1 MINRKKPTEVTSL
14 LYKKTASKFDTA
26 LKRRSIIACI
36 GVLAAAVV
44 IFLLFVSPGVSL
56 AGSTDS
62 SPLSAKSIVVEKIPF
77 TVRIEDP
84 RLESVPFALMVLDED
99 DEVVFT
105 YNGIIPA
112 DVRNIRV
119 PSTGNYVLV
128 LNTAGQEW
136 ETHVRSLG
144 GLTTLLPPLFAI
156 LMALVFR
163 QVYVALFAGIW
174 LGAFILRDYDFVR
187 SFFYVID
194 HYIIDSLAGDDGWD
208 HVSIAVFTLL
218 LGGLVGIV
226 SRSGGAKGIVN
237 SLAKYATTPI
247 RGQFATWLMGIF
259 IFFDDYT
266 NTLIVGNTMRPMTDR
281 LKISREKLS
290 YLVDST
296 AAPVACVAVVT
307 SWIGFEIS
315 LLKDAFE
322 SVGMLD
328 RNPFTT
334 FLLSIPYSYYPILT
348 LFFVLLVATLGRDY
362 GPMLKAER
370 RARFEGLVL
379 SRDAVPI
386 SNIDTDIAV
395 APNVPER
402 WFNAVIP
409 ISVVV
414 IGTVAGLLI
423 TGRESLAESGQAGGF
438 IAAIRSGNSFVA
450 LLWSSFLGCLAA
462 TLLVIGQR
470 ILTLTATIN
479 AWVSGIKAMTPAII
493 ILILAWSIG
502 AVCQDLS
509 TADYLVG
516 RLSGVLAPELLPGL
530 IFLVAAAV
538 SFSTGTSWG
547 TMTILTPLSVPLVI
561 QITLFHDMSGAAQQ
575 AILLSSIASI
585 LSGAVFGDHCS
596 PISDTTIMSSMA
608 STADHIDHVRT
619 QLPYAA
625 TVAVVCIVLGYVPAS
640 LGLPIH
646 VILPISL
653 AAVFLIVRFIGRPV
667 ALAGSRAKNG

>member
-1 MINRKKPTEVTSL
+1 MSVQP
-14 LYKKTASKFDTA
+14 
-26 LKRRSIIACI
+26 
-36 GVLAAAVV
+36 
-44 IFLLFVSPGVSL
+44 
-56 AGSTDS
+56 
-62 SPLSAKSIVVEKIPF
+62 IVVEQIPF
-77 TVRIEDP
+77 NVKIHDP
-84 RLESVPFALMVLDED
+84 RLESVPFALMVLDKD

-112 DVRNIRV
+112 TVRNIRV
-119 PSTGNYVLV
+119 PSTGKFQLI

-136 ETHVRSLG
+136 EASVRSLG
-144 GLTTLLPPLFAI
+144 GLSTLLPPLFAI
-156 LMALVFR
+156 LMALIFR
-163 QVYVALFAGIW
+163 QVFVALFAGIW
-174 LGAFILRDYDFVR
+174 LGAFILQDYSVVR
-187 SFFYVID
+187 SFFYVVD
-194 HYIIDSLAGDDGWD
+194 HYVIDALAGDDGWD
-208 HVSIAVFTLL
+208 HASIAVFTLL

-237 SLAKYATTPI
+237 SLAKYSTSPL

-266 NTLIVGNTMRPMTDR
+266 NTLIVGNTMRPITDR
-281 LKISREKLS
+281 LKISREKLA

-296 AAPVACVAVVT
+296 AAPVACVAVIT

-334 FLLSIPYSYYPILT
+334 FLMSIPYSYYPILT
-348 LFFVLLVATLGRDY
+348 LFFGLLIATLGRDY

-379 SRDAVPI
+379 NPDAVPI

-395 APNVPER
+395 AENVPER
-402 WFNAVIP
+402 WFNAVVP
-409 ISVVV
+409 IATVVV
-414 IGTVAGLLI
+414 GTVVGLMI
-423 TGRESLAESGQAGGF
+423 TGRESLAASGQTGGF
-438 IAAIRSGNSFVA
+438 LDAIRAGDSFVA
-450 LLWSSFLGCLAA
+450 LLWSSFFGCVTAM
-462 TLLVIGQR
+462 LLVVGQR
-470 ILTLTATIN
+470 ILSVTETIN
-479 AWVSGIKAMTPAII
+479 AWVSGIKAMMPAIV

-502 AVCQDLS
+502 AVCQDLH

-530 IFLVAAAV
+530 IFLVAVAI

-547 TMTILTPLSVPLVI
+547 TMTILTPLAVPLVI
-561 QITLFHDMSGAAQQ
+561 QITLLQEVSAASQQ

-608 STADHIDHVRT
+608 STSDHIDHVRT
-619 QLPYAA
+619 QLPYAV
-625 TVAVVCIVLGYVPAS
+625 TVAAVAVLLGYVPAA
-640 LGLPIH
+640 LGLPIQL
-646 VILPISL
+646 VLPISL
-653 AAVFLIVRFIGRPV
+653 AAIFLIVRFFGRPV
-667 ALAGSRAKNG
+667 GVAETPAKNE